1 MDCLHLLEEFAEGL
15 FTDAVQDF
23 RLVAEVKV
31 DRSGSVLDFV
41 RDLANGDALVALLYE
56 QRARR
61 IQDFLPE
68 TFLLSRASLL
78 ASHILNTVHFK
89 ETGWR
94 CQQQNSG
101 RCHALLALPH
111 ARGHAGSRTQRSPP
125 ALPSHRGD

>member
-23 RLVAEVKV
+23 RFVAEVKV

-61 IQDFLPE
+61 TQDFLPKP
-68 TFLLSRASLL
+68 FFLSRASFLPSL
-78 ASHILNTVHFK
+78 IPNTSHFHESHSRFH
-89 ETGWR
+89 
-94 CQQQNSG
+94 QQ
-101 RCHALLALPH
+101 
-111 ARGHAGSRTQRSPP
+111 SPP
-125 ALPSHRGD
+125 TCPP